1 MITEKDD
8 IINRELFKNYFH
20 QFESYDIQKKNC
32 LKHRMHKE
40 IKN

>member
-20 QFESYDIQKKNC
+20 QFESLSDIQKK
-32 LKHRMHKE
+32 
-40 IKN
+40 IV